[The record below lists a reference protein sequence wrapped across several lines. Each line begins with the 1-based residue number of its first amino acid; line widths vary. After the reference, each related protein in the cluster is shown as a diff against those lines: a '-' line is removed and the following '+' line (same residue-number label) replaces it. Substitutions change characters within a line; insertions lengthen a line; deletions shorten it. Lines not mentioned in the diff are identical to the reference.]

1 MRMTHLKSQK
11 NASLCQSVCRSVCL
25 SVTHGFQ
32 SFFYRGVDVINI
44 TVEFLIYDSLNC
56 DATAA
61 ALRDCMAKTKNTLVT
76 LADEYKATL
85 ASLKVGS
92 SVS

>member
-1 MRMTHLKSQK
+1 M
-11 NASLCQSVCRSVCL
+11 SVGLSIGL

-32 SFFYRGVDVINI
+32 SFFDRGVDVINI

-61 ALRDCMAKTKNTLVT
+61 ALRDYGKDK
-76 LADEYKATL
+76 EH
-85 ASLKVGS
+85 VGH
-92 SVS
+92 VG

>member
-1 MRMTHLKSQK
+1 MHKFLKDI
-11 NASLCQSVCRSVCL
+11 V
-25 SVTHGFQ
+25 
-32 SFFYRGVDVINI
+32 VDIMKQ
-44 TVEFLIYDSLNC
+44 VEFLMDDSLVC

>member
-1 MRMTHLKSQK
+1 MCHYVSW
-11 NASLCQSVCRSVCL
+11 SVGRSVCH
-25 SVTHGFQ
+25 TWFQ
-32 SFFYRGVDVINI
+32 SFFDRGVDVMKQ
-44 TVEFLIYDSLNC
+44 VEFLIYDSLDC

-85 ASLKVGS
+85 ASRWFGWLIGKLKTKTL
-92 SVS
+92 SV

>member
-1 MRMTHLKSQK
+1 MHKFLKDI
-11 NASLCQSVCRSVCL
+11 V
-25 SVTHGFQ
+25 
-32 SFFYRGVDVINI
+32 VDIMKQ
-44 TVEFLIYDSLNC
+44 VEFLMDDSLVC

-85 ASLKVGS
+85 ACLKVGS